1 MALST
6 GTKNIKTAVFISGKG
21 SNLKSL
27 IKFSKH
33 KKSPI
38 SIEII
43 ISNNPK
49 SKGLTLGKIY
59 KIRKKIFNFSKQAK
73 TEKEIL
79 ELLKKRK
86 INLICLAGFMRILSK
101 NFIQNFKGQILN
113 IHPSL
118 LPKYKGLNTHERAIN
133 NKDSYSGCTVHF
145 VTSEVDHGPIII
157 QATVPVLPDDTNETL
172 AARVLLQE
180 HRIFPEAV
188 HLFVEGRLKIS
199 GSSVKV
205 CNEISDN

>member
-27 IKFSKH
+27 IKFSKL

-49 SKGLTLGKIY
+49 SKGLTFGKIY
-59 KIRKKIFNFSKQAK
+59 KIRKKIFNFDKHIKA
-73 TEKEIL
+73 EKEIL
-79 ELLKKRK
+79 KLLKKRK
-86 INLICLAGFMRILSK
+86 INLICLAGFMKILSK
-101 NFIQNFKGQILN
+101 SFIQSFKGQILN

-145 VTSEVDHGPIII
+145 VSSKLDSGKIIGQKKVKICKKDTPI
-157 QATVPVLPDDTNETL
+157 TL
-172 AARVLLQE
+172 ANKVLAEE
-180 HRIFPEAV
+180 HKLYPEAI
-188 HLFVEGRLKIS
+188 LKIFS
-199 GSSVKV
+199 L
-205 CNEISDN
+205 